1 MSLATTVLDEYRL
14 GLERSNLDVA
24 ENRMAN
30 YGAFDTAL
38 KDTPNLV
45 PGYEEVIRERINANR
60 TASIVVLQALSF
72 VISSSRSC
80 TAPTADST
88 SAYVTPSWTTIKTGF
103 QMNKARN
110 LGNHVQYQ
118 QEFNHKMKHLER
130 AFLGTL
136 DTAVITHLE
145 ANKTTVNAAD
155 DNPFNFTANSMVVP
169 LADHD
174 TFFNE
179 VDQIYMQNN
188 YPAGA
193 TKNVVASPRL
203 SSIVRYHANQGQSN
217 SANYAFQ
224 FADFNFGY
232 TNNITVSATND
243 IGILYTMPV
252 GTLGLLTWIDPDCRI
267 GSSIGEE
274 KQWFTQALPQV
285 GVEVGVYYQKAC
297 YDYSGTITGAE
308 RSMFEYYEFSLDYSV
323 ISSYISSGAK
333 PIFKANFQKV

>member
-14 GLERSNLDVA
+14 GLERSKLDVA

-30 YGAFDTAL
+30 YGAYETA
-38 KDTPNLV
+38 KRDTPNLV
-45 PGYEEVIRERINANR
+45 PGYQELIRERVDAAR
-60 TASIVVLQALSF
+60 TASILVMQAFNPATGS
-72 VISSSRSC
+72 VRSC
-80 TAPTADST
+80 SPSTADST
-88 SAYVTPSWTTIKTGF
+88 SAYVTPSWSTIEAGF
-103 QMNKARN
+103 FMVKARN
-110 LGNHVQYQ
+110 LGNYVTYQ
-118 QEFNHKMKHLER
+118 QDFNQKMQGIERTFLEV
-130 AFLGTL
+130 A
-136 DTAVITHLE
+136 DSAVVTHLE

-179 VDQIYMQNN
+179 ADQIYMQND
-188 YPAGA
+188 YPAGQ

-203 SSIVRYHANQGQSN
+203 SSIIRYYANQGAGN

-243 IGILYTMPV
+243 IGILYMMPV
-252 GTLGLLTWIDPDCRI
+252 GSLAYLSWIDPDCRM
-267 GSSIGEE
+267 GRSASGKE
-274 KQWFTQALPQV
+274 WFTQMLPKL
-285 GVEVGVYYQKAC
+285 GHEVGVYYQEAC
-297 YDYSGTITGAE
+297 YDYSGTVTGLE
-308 RSMFEYYEFSLDYSV
+308 RTLSEHYEFSFDYTV

-333 PIFKANFQKV
+333 PIMKANFQKV